1 MNDIVKLMVLKIIID
16 SLSKKQ
22 NISIM
27 KQDKG
32 RGVVVMNRSNYTEK
46 CLNILQNEQF
56 IKLRHDPTNSIENQ
70 IQRELRKL

>member
-1 MNDIVKLMVLKIIID
+1 MIID

>member
-1 MNDIVKLMVLKIIID
+1 MIID

-32 RGVVVMNRSNYTEK
+32 RGAVVMNRSNYTEK

>member
-1 MNDIVKLMVLKIIID
+1 MVLKMIID

-56 IKLRHDPTNSIENQ
+56 IKLRHDPTNSIENH

>member
-1 MNDIVKLMVLKIIID
+1 MNDIVKLMVLKMIID

-56 IKLRHDPTNSIENQ
+56 IKLRHDPTKSIENQ

>member
-1 MNDIVKLMVLKIIID
+1 
-16 SLSKKQ
+16 
-22 NISIM
+22 M

-32 RGVVVMNRSNYTEK
+32 RGVVVMNRSNCTEK

-56 IKLRHDPTNSIENQ
+56 IKLRHDPTKSIENQ

>member
-1 MNDIVKLMVLKIIID
+1 MNDIVKLMVLKMIID

>member
-1 MNDIVKLMVLKIIID
+1 MNDIVKLMVLKMIID

-46 CLNILQNEQF
+46 CLNIL
-56 IKLRHDPTNSIENQ
+56 
-70 IQRELRKL
+70 

>member
-1 MNDIVKLMVLKIIID
+1 MIID

-56 IKLRHDPTNSIENQ
+56 IKLRHDPTNSIKNQ

>member
-1 MNDIVKLMVLKIIID
+1 MIID

-46 CLNILQNEQF
+46 CLNILKMN
-56 IKLRHDPTNSIENQ
+56 NSLNWGMIQQ
-70 IQRELRKL
+70 ILSKTRYNGN